1 MTRWIAVGGL
11 LFAAVSASAADGFK
25 VVVNEARGM
34 SSLPRAQVS
43 AMLLKKVSEW
53 SDGTPVA
60 PVDQAAASAVRQKFS
75 SRVHGKEAAAV
86 KSYWQQQI
94 FAGRGVP
101 PVEMASDDQVLAYVR
116 SHPGAIGYVSD
127 AAATDGVKVL
137 TVE

>member
-11 LFAAVSASAADGFK
+11 MLAVSASAAEGFK
-25 VVVNEARGM
+25 VVVNEARGV
-34 SSLPRAQVS
+34 SSLTKAEVS
-43 AMLLKKVSEW
+43 AMLLKKTTEW
-53 SDGTPVA
+53 GDGTPVT
-60 PVDQAAASAVRQKFS
+60 PVDQPAASPVRKTFS
-75 SRVHGKEAAAV
+75 SRIHGREAAAV

-101 PVEMASDDQVLAYVR
+101 PVEMASDEEVLAYVR

-127 AAATDGVKVL
+127 SAGTDGVKVV